1 MKKTLFLLALVSIL
15 QTANAQTAE
24 ESIKATINT
33 FFSAMYA
40 SDSVLMKS
48 VMHPKST
55 LHSVNIYVGKP
66 SKLDETPMSAFYK
79 AIGTKRPGV
88 KLEERLLDHKILVDQ
103 DLATD
108 WTPYEF
114 YVNEKLSHKGTNV
127 FTLVQLDGKWVITAI
142 IDTRKK

>member
-1 MKKTLFLLALVSIL
+1 MKKTLFIL
-15 QTANAQTAE
+15 ILICMFKSASAQKPE

-33 FFSAMYA
+33 FFTAMYA
-40 SDSVLMKS
+40 NDSILMKS

-55 LHSVNIYVGKP
+55 LQSVNISTGKP

-79 AIGTKRPGV
+79 AIGTKRPGM
-88 KLEERLLDHKILVDQ
+88 KLQERLLDHRIMIDE

-127 FTLVQLDGKWVITAI
+127 FTLVQLNGKWVITAI
-142 IDTRKK
+142 IDTRKR

>member
-1 MKKTLFLLALVSIL
+1 MKKTLYLLVLISL
-15 QTANAQTAE
+15 FETAKAQTPE

-55 LHSVNIYVGKP
+55 LHSVNISVGKP

-114 YVNEKLSHKGTNV
+114 YVNERLSHKGTNV

-142 IDTRKK
+142 IDTRKR

>member
-1 MKKTLFLLALVSIL
+1 MKKTLYFIVLIGLFE
-15 QTANAQTAE
+15 TAKAQTPE

-55 LHSVNIYVGKP
+55 LHSVNISVGKP
-66 SKLDETPMSAFYK
+66 SKLDETPMSTFYK

-103 DLATD
+103 DLASD

-142 IDTRKK
+142 IDTRKR